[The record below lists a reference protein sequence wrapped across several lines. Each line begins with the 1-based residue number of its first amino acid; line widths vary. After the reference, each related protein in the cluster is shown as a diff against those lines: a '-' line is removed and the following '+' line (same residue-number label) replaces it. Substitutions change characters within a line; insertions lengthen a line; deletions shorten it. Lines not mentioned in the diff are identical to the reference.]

1 MLSNL
6 TIFKNLLHDIILA
19 HISININNDRP
30 LLSNLH
36 GL

>member
-6 TIFKNLLHDIILA
+6 TVLKNVLHDIILA
-19 HISININNDRP
+19 HISININNDGP
-30 LLSNLH
+30 FLSNLH